1 MNLSEKEKTEVFAKH
16 FSKFFSNTNNS
27 SFKPSTSA
35 LLNEA
40 TDCSPISLDE
50 IECNLKTINKNSC
63 PGHDQITGKML
74 VNLPTNCLEAILAI
88 FNYSLSHCLLPKAW
102 KNSKII
108 LLPKKDSNPNEPG
121 AYRPISL
128 TSCIIK
134 LLEKIIA
141 SRLTNFVES
150 NNILSK
156 FQSGFREK
164 RSTHDNI
171 IRISHDIKYQIRF

>member
-1 MNLSEKEKTEVFAKH
+1 
-16 FSKFFSNTNNS
+16 
-27 SFKPSTSA
+27 
-35 LLNEA
+35 
-40 TDCSPISLDE
+40 
-50 IECNLKTINKNSC
+50 
-63 PGHDQITGKML
+63 ML

-88 FNYSLSHCLLPKAW
+88 FNYSLSHCLLPQAW

-141 SRLTNFVES
+141 SRITNFVES

-156 FQSGFREK
+156 FQSGFRESD
-164 RSTHDNI
+164 RLMTTS
-171 IRISHDIKYQIRF
+171 